1 MRQKVQN
8 IVNTISERLNDWNS
22 VDAILLADSAEVD
35 MYDPYFFLSF
45 DIYCNGAIPAMEERK
60 AILPESIAFE
70 SSGTHPKDRFLL
82 TDVPVRLEYKEEAFF
97 EALITDVSQ
106 HLLLFNQIGTYA
118 LYRLAYGAV
127 IVQRGGWIEKMRE
140 QMDNLPDSFWS
151 TISKELLA
159 SMGHGLSDLVSA
171 AMHNDNY
178 FFILSSALF
187 IKKVVSI
194 LFIVNREFEP
204 SSRRSSRAVLD
215 LPNLPENF
223 RGRFD
228 NFLRQDGGVDLEKKA
243 EIAELIAKSVINMG

>member
-8 IVNTISERLNDWNS
+8 IVNTISENLSSWKS
-22 VDAILLADSAEVD
+22 VDALLLADSAEVD
-35 MYDPYFFLSF
+35 IYDPYFFLSF
-45 DIYCNGAIPAMEERK
+45 DVYCNGAIPVMEERK
-60 AILPESIAFE
+60 ALLPESIAFE

-82 TDVPVRLEYKEEAFF
+82 QDVPIRLEYKEEAFF

-106 HLLLFNQIGTYA
+106 HLSLFNQIGTYP

-127 IVQRGGWIEKMRE
+127 ILQKGDWIGQMRE
-140 QMDNLPDSFWS
+140 QMNDLPDSFWN
-151 TISKELLA
+151 TISRELLA
-159 SMGHGLSDLVSA
+159 SMGHALSDLLSA

-178 FFILSSALF
+178 FFVLSSATF
-187 IKKVVSI
+187 IKKIVSI
-194 LFIVNREFEP
+194 LFIANREFEP
-204 SSRRSSRAVLD
+204 SSRRSSGAVLD

-243 EIAELIAKSVINMG
+243 EIAELIAKSVISMG